1 MTPMNHEWTTPEHA
15 LAYLQRADAIPHR
28 TEGEATLLE
37 EVPKSAGRILDL
49 GSGDGRLLDL
59 LLLHC
64 PAASGVAVDFSA
76 PMLERLRTR
85 FAGNPRVQIVEHD
98 LERPLP
104 ILGTFD
110 VVASSFAI
118 HHLPHPR
125 KRKLDE
131 EVWNLLQPG
140 GVVPGAVGPG
150 PGPML
155 VRAELLVVHD
165 QLVEEIRAAL
175 GPSRNFDRE
184 APLPDNSADQI
195 LLHLFGTRT
204 GPTESV
210 RRRERRDVVRNALRQ
225 LGARDAEILTL
236 FAQGLSYKEIGLL
249 MDMRENSANRHCL
262 RALEKLGDLLPPR
275 SALF

>member
-1 MTPMNHEWTTPEHA
+1 MTDMVNHWTSPEHA
-15 LAYLQRADAIPHR
+15 QAYLQRADAIPHR

-37 EVPKSAGRILDL
+37 EVPRAAGWILDL

-85 FAGNPRVQIVEHD
+85 FAGNARVQIVEHD

-104 ILGTFD
+104 LRGTFD

-131 EVWNLLQPG
+131 EVWNLLRPG
-140 GVVPGAVGPG
+140 GVFCNLEHVASPTLYLHRRFLDALGIAPEEEDPSNQLLDVQTQVQWLREIGFEDADCYWKWRE
-150 PGPML
+150 L
-155 VRAELLVVHD
+155 ALLVG
-165 QLVEEIRAAL
+165 RK
-175 GPSRNFDRE
+175 G
-184 APLPDNSADQI
+184 
-195 LLHLFGTRT
+195 
-204 GPTESV
+204 
-210 RRRERRDVVRNALRQ
+210 
-225 LGARDAEILTL
+225 
-236 FAQGLSYKEIGLL
+236 K
-249 MDMRENSANRHCL
+249 
-262 RALEKLGDLLPPR
+262 
-275 SALF
+275 